1 MRPDGR
7 LEDAD
12 FATLANLAAESQG
25 AGSFNDLFRQLRG
38 REPSE
43 REPEETPPAKLTHT
57 ARSALL
63 VIPADAAT
71 YDRVMQESLE
81 GKALVRH
88 DVHHFDAQGV
98 LRIWLAWVEVREDAR
113 RPDGQKT

>member
-1 MRPDGR
+1 MTPDGR

-25 AGSFNDLFRQLRG
+25 PGSFNDLFKQLRG
-38 REPSE
+38 QETGGRESE
-43 REPEETPPAKLTHT
+43 EPPPTKLTHT

-63 VIPADAAT
+63 VMPADAAT

-98 LRIWLAWVEVREDAR
+98 LRIWLTWVEVREDVR
-113 RPDGQKT
+113 RADGQKT